1 MDLGM
6 LHWARPLWLWALALL
21 PLWAWIAARRARRA
35 SVWHGVVDAH
45 LLPHLLATEVSPSRR
60 RARWVALAAYT
71 VAVVALAGPGWRLA
85 AQPLWRNQAPL
96 VVALDL
102 SSAALQRDLPPS
114 RLAQARSKLGRLLQ
128 QRSGGQVAL
137 VAYAGD
143 AFTVAPLT
151 DDAANVAVFLDALAP
166 DVMPVDGQ
174 RIDRAIAWSA
184 KLMRQAGFSRGDVL
198 VMGDHA
204 TAADIA
210 AATGAGSDG
219 IRVSVLGVGA
229 TSARTPSGFDEASLQ
244 RLAEAGGG
252 TYQRITVDDADLHAL
267 RVLTPRGVGAPG
279 TAKDSARNWVDEGY
293 WLLPLV
299 MLLVLPAF
307 RRGATTLLLLACVGW
322 PFGVVHAAEWWRRPD
337 QVEHAQ
343 LEQAIEQYRRGDY
356 EAAAQ
361 GFAHGN
367 TADAHYNR
375 GNALAK
381 AGRYAE
387 AIQAYDQALQQ
398 VPGME
403 DAQANRRAV
412 RAAMQRK
419 PPPGRNAGA
428 QGQDGK
434 KSGNAGSSAG
444 GPKSPGDS
452 QQGTGQGPTDRDA
465 SGTPRSDDANDRGHD
480 SRAGT
485 TQGERGKPADT
496 AAQAHADEAQ
506 RARMQQALA
515 QGRKDGDQPPRQS
528 PERLTRTETP
538 AERERRIA
546 NEAALRR
553 VPDDPG
559 GLLREKFR
567 LEYQR
572 RLQQG
577 TTPP

>member
-6 LHWARPLWLWALALL
+6 LHWTRPLWLWALLLL
-21 PLWAWIAARRARRA
+21 PLWAWLVARRARRA

-45 LLPHLLATEVSPSRR
+45 LLPHLLASEVAPSRR
-60 RARWVALAAYT
+60 WGRWLATAAY
-71 VAVVALAGPGWRLA
+71 VLAVIALAGPGWRQVE
-85 AQPLWRNQAPL
+85 QPLWRNQAPL

-102 SSAALQRDLPPS
+102 SSAALQRDVPPS
-114 RLAQARSKLGRLLQ
+114 RLAQARHKLARLLQ
-128 QRSGGQVAL
+128 QRTGGQVAL

-174 RIDRAIAWSA
+174 RIDRAIVWST
-184 KLMRQAGFSRGDVL
+184 KLVRQAGFTRGDIL

-204 TAADIA
+204 TAADVA
-210 AATGAGSDG
+210 AATAAAANDV
-219 IRVSVLGVGA
+219 RVSVLAVGA
-229 TSARTPSGFDEASLQ
+229 AAGPAPSGFDEASLR
-244 RLAEAGGG
+244 RLAQAGGG

-267 RVLTPRGVGAPG
+267 GVLAPRGADAPG
-279 TAKDSARNWVDEGY
+279 MAKGSGRHWADEGY

-307 RRGATTLLLLACVGW
+307 RRGAAAMLLVVGIGW
-322 PFGVVHAAEWWRRPD
+322 PWGAVQAAEWWRRPD
-337 QVEHAQ
+337 QAQHAAMEAATQ
-343 LEQAIEQYRRGDY
+343 RYRRGDF

-361 GFAHGN
+361 GFAQGDN
-367 TADAHYNR
+367 ADAHYNR

-387 AIQAYDQALQQ
+387 AIQAYDQALRLA
-398 VPGME
+398 PGMD
-403 DAQANRRAV
+403 DAKANRRAV
-412 RAAMQRK
+412 QAAMQRK
-419 PPPGRNAGA
+419 PPPGRNEGA
-428 QGQDGK
+428 QGQDGSQRGSSSNP
-434 KSGNAGSSAG
+434 SGSPQSTGAGELGAAQPSSGRDADGTSQPDQGTDRERDRAGSTAE
-444 GPKSPGDS
+444 
-452 QQGTGQGPTDRDA
+452 
-465 SGTPRSDDANDRGHD
+465 
-480 SRAGT
+480 
-485 TQGERGKPADT
+485 GEREKPADA
-496 AAQAHADEAQ
+496 AAQAQADQAQ
-506 RARMQQALA
+506 RASMQRALA
-515 QGRKDGDQPPRQS
+515 QGSRGGELQRPAEGQAPRS
-528 PERLTRTETP
+528 ETP

-559 GLLREKFR
+559 GLLRAKFR
-567 LEYQR
+567 LEHQR